1 MICLDLSH
9 AENEPRF
16 SHGMHVFLWHGCD
29 TSLGVFKTLKNRFW
43 FILIDYI
50 CFIAHFC
57 SFGGFLIQTLFN
69 AFCNAFERF
78 WLNWAKKFRNIQL
91 RYFPFVTPC
100 HKKGLFRAF
109 SGVCDRS
116 ICHRVLEL
124 DLISSFFSDEFLAGL
139 NSHFHERKARGRIQR
154 KIWRNFLI
162 KRETPYLIIIGR
174 QKKLEK
180 SWKIVLFFQLFS
192 FFYLHITKLVIY

>member
-9 AENEPRF
+9 AENEPCF
-16 SHGMHVFLWHGCD
+16 SHGMHVFLWHECD
-29 TSLGVFKTLKNRFW
+29 TSLGVFKTSENRFW

-100 HKKGLFRAF
+100 HKTGLFKVFFR
-109 SGVCDRS
+109 VCDRS
-116 ICHRVLEL
+116 ICHRSLEL
-124 DLISSFFSDEFLAGL
+124 EFG
-139 NSHFHERKARGRIQR
+139 
-154 KIWRNFLI
+154 
-162 KRETPYLIIIGR
+162 
-174 QKKLEK
+174 
-180 SWKIVLFFQLFS
+180 FS
-192 FFYLHITKLVIY
+192 FFFRTDFRVGWISTFPNGRQRATLGRQGKLFFRLGKS